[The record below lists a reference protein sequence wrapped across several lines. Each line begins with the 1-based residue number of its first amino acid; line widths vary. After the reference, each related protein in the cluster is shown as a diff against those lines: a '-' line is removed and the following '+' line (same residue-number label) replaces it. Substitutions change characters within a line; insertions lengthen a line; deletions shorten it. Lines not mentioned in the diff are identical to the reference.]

1 MEQTGC
7 LFSYVQTALSH
18 PVAQMLFPARS
29 SWSEKEGQNM
39 YEATASVSRTPCT
52 KDIENGRTTYVN
64 KDAGVKRD
72 KGETIRTHLR

>member
-1 MEQTGC
+1 
-7 LFSYVQTALSH
+7 
-18 PVAQMLFPARS
+18 
-29 SWSEKEGQNM
+29 M

-72 KGETIRTHLR
+72 KGETIRTHLSFEVLHSF